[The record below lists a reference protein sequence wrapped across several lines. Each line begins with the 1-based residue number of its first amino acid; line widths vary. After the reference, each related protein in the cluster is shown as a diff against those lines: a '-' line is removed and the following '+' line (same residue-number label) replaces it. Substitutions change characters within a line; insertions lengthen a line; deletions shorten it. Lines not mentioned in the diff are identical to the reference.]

1 RRALRK
7 EQRVERLVFK
17 EPFLSFAPEIV
28 LESMPGAPIV
38 HLVRDGRDVANSLVR
53 SYDVLTDER
62 LVDLS
67 HSEMHLGRRVDHR
80 YVPWWVEEGAEDAFL
95 AAVPYVRAIW
105 MWKVMVARC
114 EVAFAP
120 LEAAARVLE
129 VRYEAFMREPVA
141 VGDGIAAHFGAR
153 PTANFHRRLRRAHL
167 DSIGSYRKR
176 DPKEVSAAERI
187 AGDALERLGYR

>member
-1 RRALRK
+1 YPIALPQLVAAGNLPDEVRAALVATLPAALEQYLESGLLKARATALQKWWNERGGVGTLRRALRK

-67 HSEMHLGRRVDHR
+67 HSEMHLGRLVDHR

-129 VRYEAFMREPVA
+129 V
-141 VGDGIAAHFGAR
+141 
-153 PTANFHRRLRRAHL
+153 
-167 DSIGSYRKR
+167 
-176 DPKEVSAAERI
+176 
-187 AGDALERLGYR
+187 